1 MSRGKNFPVWVNII
15 TESDFLNSQPCKG
28 LLDLNRANDWH
39 LALCLA
45 LHNVLVAKGIV
56 TEKEM
61 QNFLQEAAKVV
72 VVQKMKLASASQDD
86 SAKSY
91 H

>member
-1 MSRGKNFPVWVNII
+1 
-15 TESDFLNSQPCKG
+15 

-45 LHNVLVAKGIV
+45 LHNVLVAKGLI
-56 TEKEM
+56 TEEEM
-61 QNFLQEAAKVV
+61 KNFLQEAAQEVV
-72 VVQKMKLASASQDD
+72 KQKIKLALVSIDD

>member
-1 MSRGKNFPVWVNII
+1 LTNHS
-15 TESDFLNSQPCKG
+15 CKA

-45 LHNVLVAKGIV
+45 LHKVLVAKGVI
-56 TEKEM
+56 TEEEM
-61 QNFLQEAAKVV
+61 KNFLQEAAQEVV
-72 VVQKMKLASASQDD
+72 KQKIKLALFSNDD

>member
-1 MSRGKNFPVWVNII
+1 
-15 TESDFLNSQPCKG
+15 LNNYPCKG

-45 LHNVLVAKGIV
+45 LHNVLVAKGLI
-56 TEKEM
+56 TEEEM
-61 QNFLQEAAKVV
+61 KNFLQEAAQEVV
-72 VVQKMKLASASQDD
+72 KQKIKLALVSIDD

>member
-1 MSRGKNFPVWVNII
+1 MNNY
-15 TESDFLNSQPCKG
+15 PCKG

-45 LHNVLVAKGIV
+45 LHNVLVAKGLI
-56 TEKEM
+56 TEEEM
-61 QNFLQEAAKVV
+61 KNFLQEAAQEVV
-72 VVQKMKLASASQDD
+72 KQKIKLALVSIDD

>member
-1 MSRGKNFPVWVNII
+1 MTNH
-15 TESDFLNSQPCKG
+15 PCKG

-45 LHNVLVAKGIV
+45 LHKVIVAKGII

-61 QNFLQEAAKVV
+61 KNFLLEAVQEVAM
-72 VVQKMKLASASQDD
+72 QKFKLASVSKGD
-86 SAKSY
+86 STKSY

>member
-1 MSRGKNFPVWVNII
+1 MTNH
-15 TESDFLNSQPCKG
+15 PCKG
-28 LLDLNRANDWH
+28 LNDLNRANDWH

-45 LHNVLVAKGIV
+45 LHKVLVAKGVIN
-56 TEKEM
+56 EEEM
-61 QNFLQEAAKVV
+61 KNFLQEAAQEVV
-72 VVQKMKLASASQDD
+72 KQKIKLAFFLNDD